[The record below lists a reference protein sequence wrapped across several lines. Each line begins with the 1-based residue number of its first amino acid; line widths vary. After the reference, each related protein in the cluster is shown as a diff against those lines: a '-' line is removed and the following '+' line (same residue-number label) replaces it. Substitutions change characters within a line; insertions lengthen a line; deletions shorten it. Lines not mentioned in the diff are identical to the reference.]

1 MEGHGGHSIPF
12 TFPYT
17 ITDFLHSH
25 KVVSDTNV
33 KALGFSQI
41 PLTTPTLRG
50 SPASEARPHLKIL
63 LLVVTAGF

>member
-1 MEGHGGHSIPF
+1 MEGHGGHSILL

-41 PLTTPTLRG
+41 PLTTPTLRVR
-50 SPASEARPHLKIL
+50 PASEARPHLKIL
-63 LLVVTAGF
+63 LLFVAA